1 MSPLAQRFAEAVQV
15 LIGDGPV
22 KQRLARAYGQHLT
35 DVSEAEF
42 PAGLRRDFADLQA
55 AMSKIAPAG
64 NESRA
69 RASAQKMASAEAV
82 GHAATIVR
90 LYLEVMNTLERAE
103 PLKVVPPPRQPPRY
117 LTGRS

>member
-55 AMSKIAPAG
+55 AMSKIAPVG

>member
-1 MSPLAQRFAEAVQV
+1 MSPLAQRFDQAVQA

-22 KQRLARAYGQHLT
+22 KQRLATAYGQYLA
-35 DVSEAEF
+35 DVAEAEV

-64 NESRA
+64 TESRA

-82 GHAATIVR
+82 AHAATIVR
-90 LYLEVMNTLERAE
+90 LYLELMNTLERAE
-103 PLKVVPPPRQPPRY
+103 PLKVVTPPRQPPRY